1 MSDEKATA
9 AKRTGKKAVAV
20 TDAAESKT
28 PTTATVTKSTTSKKT
43 VSNTS
48 ADVVPVPAKVVSS
61 AAAASK
67 ARTPRP
73 TVKTAAN
80 AANAAKAIE
89 PEKVPSALKSPGPGS
104 ARPEAIGKANGAS
117 AAAKVLGEVILPA
130 RKAATSKPEGEVK
143 PTALAAKKLIGKPA
157 EPSNEERQRWIATA
171 AYHRAEK
178 RGFAPGYEVQ
188 DWLDAEAEINEL
200 IGQARSK

>member
-20 TDAAESKT
+20 TEAAKSKT
-28 PTTATVTKSTTSKKT
+28 PTTAAMTQALPEDRQQYFGGCRTGSRQGGQQGAQREQGRTTGQSSRRDCSETVEPKKVT
-43 VSNTS
+43 
-48 ADVVPVPAKVVSS
+48 
-61 AAAASK
+61 
-67 ARTPRP
+67 
-73 TVKTAAN
+73 
-80 AANAAKAIE
+80 
-89 PEKVPSALKSPGPGS
+89 SALKSPGPGS
-104 ARPEAIGKANGAS
+104 ARPEAIEEANGAS

-143 PTALAAKKLIGKPA
+143 PTALAAKSLIGKPA